1 LIRDRLAIEQQSGS
15 GRPIVNNDRVK
26 KLTCLQEGESG
37 SHFYI
42 YQTVSE
48 HQVVIHLFGVN
59 GLMQIILLCRFTE
72 QTLLNMPKS
81 VDCYI
86 INHITA
92 TATVL
97 SIY

>member
-1 LIRDRLAIEQQSGS
+1 MTDPL
-15 GRPIVNNDRVK
+15 PP
-26 KLTCLQEGESG
+26 CLQEGESG
-37 SHFYI
+37 SHFHI

-48 HQVVIHLFGVN
+48 HQVVIHLFRVN
-59 GLMQIILLCRFTE
+59 GLDALDSVCLLTLCALQMFVCIIILFCRFTE

-81 VDCYI
+81 LDCYI